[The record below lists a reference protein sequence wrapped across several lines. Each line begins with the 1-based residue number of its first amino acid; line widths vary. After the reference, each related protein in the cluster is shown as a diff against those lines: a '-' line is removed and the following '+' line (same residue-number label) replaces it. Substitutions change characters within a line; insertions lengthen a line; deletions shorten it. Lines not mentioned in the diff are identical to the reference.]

1 MKPPFKFEILA
12 KDKHSR
18 ARTGIIHTKHGK
30 LETPYLVPVA
40 TRGFIIALTKKEIN
54 QLKIPAMLSNTYHL
68 HFMPPG
74 DKEIKKL
81 GGLHRVMQFPRVLF
95 TDSGGFQAL
104 SLGIGRV
111 RNMKKIGFFHERK
124 DIDEKDKKESFAEMT
139 EKGIIFKSTYD
150 ERISRFMGPRESM
163 EIQSNLGS
171 DIIMAFD
178 QCNCAGD
185 TKKETEEAMLR
196 SHKWELESL
205 KYHNKDQMLYGIVHG
220 GAFKDLRIKSA
231 KFISEL
237 PFDGIAVG
245 GSWGK
250 TNKDLYKVLSWI
262 MPLLP
267 EEKPRH
273 LLGSGWVEDIFNAV
287 EQGIDTF
294 DCVETSRIARHR
306 HLYISPKSGGNIKN
320 KFKIKVNQSNFNS
333 NKKIDP
339 ICQCPTCKKYTRKQ
353 LYTILLKDK
362 REYYKHATV
371 HNIGFMLQLTKDIR
385 ESIKQGNF
393 QKLKKRW
400 IKEL

>member
-30 LETPYLVPVA
+30 IETPYLVPVA

-54 QLKIPAMLSNTYHL
+54 QLKIPAMLANTYHL

-74 DKEIKKL
+74 DKAIKKQ
-81 GGLHRVMQFPRVLF
+81 GGLHKLMQFPRVLF

-111 RNMKKIGFFHERK
+111 RNMRKIGFFHDRK
-124 DIDEKDKKESFAEMT
+124 DIPEEKQESFAEMT
-139 EKGIIFKSTYD
+139 DKGIIFKSTYN
-150 ERISRFMGPRESM
+150 EKISRFMGPKESM
-163 EIQSNLGS
+163 QIQSNLGS

-196 SHKWELESL
+196 SHEWELESL
-205 KYHNKDQMLYGIVHG
+205 KYHNKNQMLYGIVHG

-231 KFISEL
+231 KFISKL
-237 PFDGIAVG
+237 PFDGIAIG
-245 GSWGK
+245 GSLGK
-250 TNKDLYKVLSWI
+250 AKDETYKIIDWI
-262 MPLLP
+262 TPLLP
-267 EEKPRH
+267 EDKPKH
-273 LLGSGWVEDIFNAV
+273 MLGIGWVEDIFKCV
-287 EQGIDTF
+287 ERGMDTF

-306 HLYISPKSGGNIKN
+306 HLYISPKSGGNVKN
-320 KFKIKVNQSNFNS
+320 KFRVKVKQSNFDS
-333 NKKIDP
+333 DKKIDSD
-339 ICQCPTCKKYTRKQ
+339 CKCPTCKKYTRKQ
-353 LYTILLKDK
+353 LYAILMKDK

-371 HNIGFMLQLTKDIR
+371 HNIGFMLQLTENIR
-385 ESIKQGNF
+385 KSIRAGKF
-393 QKLKKRW
+393 QKLKKEW
-400 IKEL
+400 IR